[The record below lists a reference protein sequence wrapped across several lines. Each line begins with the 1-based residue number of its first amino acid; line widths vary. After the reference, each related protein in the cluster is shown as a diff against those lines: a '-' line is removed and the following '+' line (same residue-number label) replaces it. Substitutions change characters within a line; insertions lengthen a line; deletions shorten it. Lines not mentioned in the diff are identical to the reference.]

1 MDMCQDIFETL
12 ANISSFQYLTLP
24 SHPPF
29 NQSCKQLQPV
39 YHCLREILEQKE
51 KKKIVL
57 SLFLCSITETF
68 TVYIRDLR
76 PNTMK
81 TGKASFSHV
90 PYS

>member
-51 KKKIVL
+51 KKK
-57 SLFLCSITETF
+57 
-68 TVYIRDLR
+68 
-76 PNTMK
+76 
-81 TGKASFSHV
+81 
-90 PYS
+90 